1 MMHLLTLEWQRFRC
15 NPLNLTIVGLFF
27 ALLLISAV
35 WSGLAARELRFQAPL
50 NQQTANNA
58 AEMHDAKPVSNEKK
72 ESALNIAN
80 NAEPLRLPALGG
92 LVFSVRQHYFL
103 NTNIKVSTRSRH
115 TDGRNSDGLYN
126 PLLQELGLLD
136 FSVILALFL
145 PLSLIALTYGLVQ
158 EDRESGVW
166 RLVCTQMAKPWR
178 LVFAAL
184 IVRYALLWF
193 IVFVSSSIA
202 LLIDPNSSF
211 LALIYW
217 LLAVS
222 IYLLIWLSLAG
233 LFLLLPI
240 SSGAAAIGLL
250 GVWLLLTF
258 GVPAGLTWSA
268 EQHTPTPSRL
278 NSIIEIRKLQEQNN
292 QQRPALLAQWFKDH
306 PNITAPASLDKLNR
320 EIANLPA
327 GIVLDQ
333 QIRPLMMQ
341 FEQARQ
347 KQYKYLE
354 HRAYLSPTLAL
365 VLVADYLAGI
375 DAPRYARFI
384 ANINQFEDQWREFFL
399 PLIMSDSAWTETHH
413 QQIPQ
418 FQFHDELDNTAYW
431 RLFMQQCLFGIMLI
445 SALYSLRRHFSRV

>member
-27 ALLLISAV
+27 ALLLLSAV

-50 NQQTANNA
+50 TQQTANNV

-72 ESALNIAN
+72 DSAANIAN

-211 LALIYW
+211 LTLIYW
-217 LLAVS
+217 ILAVS
-222 IYLLIWLSLAG
+222 IYLLIWLSVAG

-250 GVWLLLTF
+250 GVWLVLTF
-258 GVPAGLTWSA
+258 GIPAALTWSA

-278 NSIIEIRKLQEQNN
+278 NSIIDIRKLQEQNN
-292 QQRPALLAQWFKDH
+292 QQRPELLAQWFKDH

-333 QIRPLMMQ
+333 HIRPLMWQ

-375 DAPRYARFI
+375 DAPRYAQFI
-384 ANINQFEDQWREFFL
+384 AHINHFEDQWCEFFM
-399 PLIMSDSAWTETHH
+399 PLLMTDSVWTES
-413 QQIPQ
+413 QQQQMPH
-418 FQFHDELDNTAYW
+418 FQFYNDLDSTAYW
-431 RLFMQQCLFGIMLI
+431 RLLSGQCAVTVLL
-445 SALYSLRRHFSRV
+445 LTLLVVLRQRFSRV

>member
-1 MMHLLTLEWQRFRC
+1 MMQLLHLEWQRFRC
-15 NPLNLTIVGLFF
+15 NSLNLTIIGLFF
-27 ALLLISAV
+27 VLLLISAV
-35 WSGLAARELRFQAPL
+35 WSGLAARDLRFKPQL
-50 NQQTANNA
+50 IQQTASNV
-58 AEMHDAKPVSNEKK
+58 AEMHDAKPNTSEKK
-72 ESALNIAN
+72 DSALSISN

-92 LVFSVRQHYFL
+92 LVFSIRQTNFL

-115 TDGRNSDGLYN
+115 TDGRNSDELFN

-136 FSVILALFL
+136 FSVMLAFFL

-184 IVRYALLWF
+184 IVRYVLLWL
-193 IVFVSSSIA
+193 IVFISSSVA

-211 LALIYW
+211 LALVYW
-217 LLAVS
+217 ILAVS

-250 GVWLLLTF
+250 GVWLVLTF
-258 GVPAGLTWSA
+258 GIPAALTWSA

-292 QQRPALLAQWFKDH
+292 QQRPVLLAQWFKDH
-306 PNITAPASLDKLNR
+306 PNVTAPASLDKLNR

-333 QIRPLMMQ
+333 YIRPLMYQ

-365 VLVADYLAGI
+365 ILVADYLAGI
-375 DAPRYARFI
+375 DAPRYAQFV
-384 ANINQFEDQWREFFL
+384 ASINQFEDQWREFFV
-399 PLIMSDSAWTETHH
+399 PLIMTDSAWTPEQALPT
-413 QQIPQ
+413 
-418 FQFHDELDNTAYW
+418 FQFPTELDRTAYW
-431 RLFMQQCLFGIMLI
+431 RLLSAQLI
-445 SALYSLRRHFSRV
+445 VSLILLSSFLSLRHRFSRV

>member
-1 MMHLLTLEWQRFRC
+1 MMQLLRLEWQRFRC
-15 NPLNLTIVGLFF
+15 NSLNLIIISLFF
-27 ALLLISAV
+27 VLLLISAV
-35 WSGLAARELRFQAPL
+35 WSGLAARELRFKPQL
-50 NQQTANNA
+50 IQQTASNV
-58 AEMHDAKPVSNEKK
+58 AEMHDAIKSNTPEKK
-72 ESALNIAN
+72 GSALSISN

-92 LVFSVRQHYFL
+92 LVFSVRQTNFL
-103 NTNIKVSTRSRH
+103 NTHIKVSTRSRH
-115 TDGRNSDGLYN
+115 TDGRNSDELFN
-126 PLLQELGLLD
+126 PFLQELGLLD
-136 FSVILALFL
+136 FSVMLAFFL

-184 IVRYALLWF
+184 IVRYALLWL
-193 IVFVSSSIA
+193 IVFISSSIA

-211 LALIYW
+211 LVLLYW

-222 IYLLIWLSLAG
+222 VYLLIWLSLVG

-250 GVWLLLTF
+250 GVWLVLTF
-258 GVPAGLTWSA
+258 GIPAALTWSA

-306 PNITAPASLDKLNR
+306 PNVTAPASLEKLNR

-333 QIRPLMMQ
+333 QIRPLMYQ

-365 VLVADYLAGI
+365 ILVADYLAGI
-375 DAPRYARFI
+375 DAPRYAQFV
-384 ANINQFEDQWREFFL
+384 ASINHFEDQWREFFV
-399 PLIMSDSAWTETHH
+399 PLIMTDSAWTPEQPLPT
-413 QQIPQ
+413 
-418 FQFHDELDNTAYW
+418 FQFPTELDSTAYW
-431 RLFMQQCLFGIMLI
+431 RLLSAQLI
-445 SALYSLRRHFSRV
+445 VSLILLSSFFSLRRRFSRV